1 MTEFPECVASGL
13 RDVEGLYGRQRHIF
27 GIHAVQTELLES
39 LSVVRDAWTRQF
51 MFSFVAQLDRVVIPK
66 V

>member
-1 MTEFPECVASGL
+1 MTAFPECVASGL

-27 GIHAVQTELLES
+27 GMHAVQTELLES
-39 LSVVRDAWTRQF
+39 SSVVRDALTRQC
-51 MFSFVAQLDRVVIPK
+51 MFPFVAQLDRVVTPK